1 MGFFSS
7 LFGKSGDVICAPVAG
22 QAVPISQVSDPTF
35 GEEILGKGVA
45 IVPSDGKIVA
55 PCDATVDMM
64 FDTGHAVSLVADF
77 GAEILVHIGLD
88 TVNLKGKHFTVHAKS
103 GDKVTKG
110 QLLME
115 VDLEAVKAEGYDVI
129 TPVVICN
136 SGDYGTFK
144 TQVDKTV
151 AVGDEIIRLAK

>member
-22 QAVPISQVSDPTF
+22 KAVPISQVSDPTF

-45 IVPSDGKIVA
+45 IIPSDGKIVA

-88 TVNLKGKHFTVHAKS
+88 TVNLKGEHFTIHAKS
-103 GDKVTKG
+103 GEKVTRG

-115 VDLEAVKAEGYDVI
+115 VDLEAVKAKGYDVI

-136 SGDYGTFK
+136 SGEYSTFK

-151 AVGDEIIRLAK
+151 AAGDEIIRLAK

>member
-22 QAVPISQVSDPTF
+22 KAVPISQVSDPTF

-45 IVPSDGKIVA
+45 IIPSDGKIVA

-88 TVNLKGKHFTVHAKS
+88 TVNLKGEHFTVHAKS
-103 GDKVTKG
+103 GEKVTRG

-115 VDLEAVKAEGYDVI
+115 VDLEAVKAKGYDVI

-136 SGDYGTFK
+136 SGEYSTFK

-151 AVGDEIIRLAK
+151 AAGDEIIRLAK

>member
-22 QAVPISQVSDPTF
+22 KAVPISQVSDPTF

-45 IVPSDGKIVA
+45 IIPSDGKIVA

-64 FDTGHAVSLVADF
+64 FDTGHAVSLVAAF

-88 TVNLKGKHFTVHAKS
+88 TVNLKGEHFTVHAKS
-103 GDKVTKG
+103 GEKVTRG

-115 VDLEAVKAEGYDVI
+115 VDLEAVKAKGYDVI

-136 SGDYGTFK
+136 SGEYSTFK

-151 AVGDEIIRLAK
+151 AAGDEIIRLAK

>member
-22 QAVPISQVSDPTF
+22 KAVPISQVSDPTF

-45 IVPSDGKIVA
+45 IIPSDGKIVA

-88 TVNLKGKHFTVHAKS
+88 TVNLKGEHFTVHAKS
-103 GDKVTKG
+103 GEKVTRG

-115 VDLEAVKAEGYDVI
+115 VDLEAVKAKGYDVI

-136 SGDYGTFK
+136 SCEYSTFK

-151 AVGDEIIRLAK
+151 AAGDEIIRLAK